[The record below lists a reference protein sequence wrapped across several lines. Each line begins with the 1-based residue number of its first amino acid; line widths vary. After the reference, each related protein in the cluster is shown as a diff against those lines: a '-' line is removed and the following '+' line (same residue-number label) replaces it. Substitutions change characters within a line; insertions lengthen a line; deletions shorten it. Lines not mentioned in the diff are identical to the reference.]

1 LQSITDIIKE
11 YKYIFIYFSIVI
23 ISLGLIDFAIA
34 IYHRYSDGGSNESV
48 GYAAHLGGAAAGLL
62 IGMNVLRNFV
72 HKVNVKLCL
81 LDAKQSL
88 AQIF

>member
-1 LQSITDIIKE
+1 
-11 YKYIFIYFSIVI
+11 
-23 ISLGLIDFAIA
+23 LGLIDFAIA

-72 HKVNVKLCL
+72 HKVNLNFTFKMLR
-81 LDAKQSL
+81 QSFVQDFKFYYFYRKNFL
-88 AQIF
+88 WN